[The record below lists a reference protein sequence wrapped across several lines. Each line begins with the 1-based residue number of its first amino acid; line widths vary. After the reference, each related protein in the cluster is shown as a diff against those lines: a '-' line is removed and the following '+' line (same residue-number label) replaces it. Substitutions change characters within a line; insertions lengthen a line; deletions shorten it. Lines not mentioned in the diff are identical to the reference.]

1 MSEFAK
7 AACASI
13 VATAVTLLGLPPRP
27 AAAQAADYPSRKVTF
42 VVGFAPGGRIDTMAR
57 IVAQGLGERFGY
69 PIVVE
74 NRPGAASNIA
84 AKVVASAPPDGYTL
98 LFAGNSLAINQTFY
112 KNLTY
117 SIDQLQAV
125 AVAAI
130 DSQALAIN
138 AGRPARTLA
147 EFLDASR
154 GATFTFGYGG
164 SSAHIVA
171 EYVLKVLAKSPAIG
185 VPFQSGAPTITA
197 LLGNHVDIIA
207 GPVAEVYPQAQQG
220 ALRALAVTGARR
232 AQAFPEV
239 PTLNETGFPGLEI
252 NGWVGLLA
260 PAKMPPEI
268 SAKLNAAVNAVV
280 AEPAIDK
287 RLRETGYEPTVM
299 PVSGAAAVL
308 KTSIEKWGRMLE
320 ATGITAE

>member
-1 MSEFAK
+1 
-7 AACASI
+7 
-13 VATAVTLLGLPPRP
+13 
-27 AAAQAADYPSRKVTF
+27 
-42 VVGFAPGGRIDTMAR
+42 
-57 IVAQGLGERFGY
+57 
-69 PIVVE
+69 
-74 NRPGAASNIA
+74 
-84 AKVVASAPPDGYTL
+84 
-98 LFAGNSLAINQTFY
+98 
-112 KNLTY
+112 
-117 SIDQLQAV
+117 
-125 AVAAI
+125 
-130 DSQALAIN
+130 
-138 AGRPARTLA
+138 
-147 EFLDASR
+147 
-154 GATFTFGYGG
+154 
-164 SSAHIVA
+164 
-171 EYVLKVLAKSPAIG
+171 VLAKSPAIG

-220 ALRALAVTGARR
+220 ALRTLAVTGAHR

-239 PTLNETGFPGLEI
+239 PTLSEAGYPGLEI

-308 KTSIEKWGRMLE
+308 RTSIEKWGRMLE